1 MNESIVIF
9 VEDEDYCII
18 LIKINSNLI
27 FEGLLQYSSYVFVLE
42 GKVAPLKEFL
52 ISIQLD
58 EVIRKYPHRLIPYP
72 SSIFVF
78 FIAPPKIP

>member
-1 MNESIVIF
+1 MNELIVIF

-42 GKVAPLKEFL
+42 GKVALLKEFS
-52 ISIQLD
+52 ISIQFD
-58 EVIRKYPHRLIPYP
+58 GVIMRTLYTVIITIIITSTIVRT
-72 SSIFVF
+72 
-78 FIAPPKIP
+78 